1 MEWAGSVK
9 KRKSRNKEQRSKNV
23 GTCQRMAFL
32 HILSSLSLWHSP
44 ACPEIEEQGK
54 RISNKEQ
61 GLVIVEGGG
70 EG

>member
-1 MEWAGSVK
+1 MP
-9 KRKSRNKEQRSKNV
+9 KNGLFAYPIV
-23 GTCQRMAFL
+23 LIVVAIRRHVRG
-32 HILSSLSLWHSP
+32 
-44 ACPEIEEQGK
+44 IEEQGK